1 MSGHLQDTPMATS
14 KTSLPLR
21 ALCRKA
27 AGGVFALLTVPCATL
42 GGQEQDS
49 LPFAIGE
56 RLEYRVRL
64 SRVPASG
71 RTLMTV
77 ETDTVRGQAAY
88 LLRFDFSVGF
98 GFIKAMDRTESW
110 IEPSRLVALRF
121 QKREKHPLWTGQETV
136 ELYPDEKR
144 WEGLGGTGGETAT
157 AVPLDELSFIYFLRT
172 ISFVEDSLYEF
183 DRHYATDRNP
193 ITVKMVGHDTI
204 TTGVGELSTIEVE
217 LRVKDPRRYG
227 SGVGLIRIHFT
238 DDARRI
244 PVRIESDIPVAGK
257 AIMTLVAWNCPSSG
271 KP

>member
-1 MSGHLQDTPMATS
+1 VVPTTAFLSSTRGRQSAVVGTFLTLLIPGASLRSQTP
-14 KTSLPLR
+14 
-21 ALCRKA
+21 
-27 AGGVFALLTVPCATL
+27 
-42 GGQEQDS
+42 DS
-49 LPFAIGE
+49 LPFSVGE
-56 RLEYRVRL
+56 RLEYRVKL

-71 RTLMTV
+71 RSLMTV
-77 ETDTVRGQAAY
+77 EEDTVRGQNAY

-110 IEPSRLVALRF
+110 LEPSRLVALRF
-121 QKREKHPLWTGQETV
+121 QKREKHPLGTDQEAV

-144 WEGLGGTGGETAT
+144 WEGPGGTSGETAT

-172 ISFVEDSLYEF
+172 IAFVTDSLYEF

-193 ITVKMVGHDTI
+193 ITVRMVGRDTI
-204 TTGVGELSTIEVE
+204 TTGVGELPTIDVE

-227 SGVGLIRIHFT
+227 TGVGLIRIHFT

-257 AIMTLVAWNCPSSG
+257 AVMTLVSWNCP
-271 KP
+271 P